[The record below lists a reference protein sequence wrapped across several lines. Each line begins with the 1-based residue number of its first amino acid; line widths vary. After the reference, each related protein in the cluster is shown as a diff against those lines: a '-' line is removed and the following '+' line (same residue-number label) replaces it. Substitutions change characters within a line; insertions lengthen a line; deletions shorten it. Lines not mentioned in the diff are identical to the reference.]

1 MMIEQLNAQNSC
13 GKNLS
18 EGINSSQLFPFICN
32 TCCSS
37 EILLVMSEGWHCE
50 RVVTANV
57 RLAGIQKFITL
68 FSFIMFIAHSLS
80 DRQEL
85 QGGPGPLPS
94 FHSQAISNH
103 NTFVIALLMS

>member
-1 MMIEQLNAQNSC
+1 VRALIRHSYFHSYATLAAAENTFGDERRVALRTSGDCQC
-13 GKNLS
+13 
-18 EGINSSQLFPFICN
+18 PF
-32 TCCSS
+32 
-37 EILLVMSEGWHCE
+37 
-50 RVVTANV
+50 
-57 RLAGIQKFITL
+57 GIQKFITL